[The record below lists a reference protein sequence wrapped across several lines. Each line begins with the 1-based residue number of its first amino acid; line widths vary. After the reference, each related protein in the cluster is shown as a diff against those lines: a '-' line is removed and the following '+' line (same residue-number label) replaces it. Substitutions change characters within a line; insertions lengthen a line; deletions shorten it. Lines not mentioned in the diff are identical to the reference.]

1 MDLWGRL
8 LDECR
13 ATFKAGIALAGFVPT
28 YLRARADAGL
38 EDLPG
43 RGVAD
48 LHPASP
54 TKSKSKFAPTAKSG
68 ADTSTAG
75 WMRDKLLAYTA
86 GSMLEAGS
94 DTTAATIETFVLF
107 MLRSPAALARARAE
121 LDAVVPVGMGRL
133 PGWEDEERLPWVV
146 ACIKET
152 LRRRP
157 PTIMGACALC
167 VGCLGCEAYL
177 A

>member
-43 RGVAD
+43 RGVSSV
-48 LHPASP
+48 PSTSSASE
-54 TKSKSKFAPTAKSG
+54 SAGS
-68 ADTSTAG
+68 DTSTSG

-107 MLRSPAALARARAE
+107 MLRSPEALKRAREE
-121 LDAVVPVGMGRL
+121 LERAVPLELGRL
-133 PGWEDEERLPWVV
+133 PSWEDEERLPWVV

-157 PTIMGACALC
+157 PTIMGASTILSC
-167 VGCLGCEAYL
+167 VP
-177 A
+177 

>member
-43 RGVAD
+43 RGVSDELA
-48 LHPASP
+48 PVP
-54 TKSKSKFAPTAKSG
+54 TSAATANAG
-68 ADTSTAG
+68 ADTSTPG
-75 WMRDKLLAYTA
+75 WIRDKLLAYTA

-94 DTTAATIETFVLF
+94 DTTAATLQTFVLF
-107 MLRSPAALARARAE
+107 MLRTPDALARARAE
-121 LDAVVPVGMGRL
+121 LDAAVPLELGRL

-157 PTIMGACALC
+157 PTIMGASVRIAC
-167 VGCLGCEAYL
+167 VHPCICVCVS
-177 A
+177 